1 MELKD
6 RLQILLDE
14 QNIKRKDFA
23 STIKVTEGYVS
34 NILNGKRN
42 QISYS
47 LALLIEEKYGYSAQ
61 WILTGEGERYA
72 LQSRVPHLSPTKKRL
87 IAQIEKMSDSEI
99 NAIKVCIVSLDK
111 YKEAFQI
118 SKD

>member
-34 NILNGKRN
+34 NILNGKR
-42 QISYS
+42 S
-47 LALLIEEKYGYSAQ
+47 LNWLLAKLPLVVFDVS
-61 WILTGEGERYA
+61 
-72 LQSRVPHLSPTKKRL
+72 SPATPSV
-87 IAQIEKMSDSEI
+87 AES
-99 NAIKVCIVSLDK
+99 
-111 YKEAFQI
+111 
-118 SKD
+118 

>member
-23 STIKVTEGYVS
+23 CTIKVTEGYVS
-34 NILNGKRN
+34 NILNGKRDH
-42 QISYS
+42 ISDS
-47 LALLIEEKYGYSAQ
+47 LALLIEQKYGYSAQ

-99 NAIKVCIVSLDK
+99 NAIKVFIESLDK